1 MNDFLKNL
9 RNSRKKEP
17 SGPKK
22 NLDGH
27 YYAQTDRRPT
37 QGKKTA
43 SSEPLL
49 SLLSGLTDLLPEF
62 SENTSRLAQSLEK
75 FLESNDLLVEAR
87 IRQYNAVSTFFDHLN
102 SLFPLDSPSAAE
114 NGIKIKAGDPSG
126 TRYTKDEI
134 LLLIRTMRKNEA
146 TFGAIADYLKEKR
159 IPTFSGRGEWHAQTV
174 HRLCK

>member
-17 SGPKK
+17 SSPKK
-22 NLDGH
+22 NLDSR
-27 YYAQTDRRPT
+27 YYSQTGSRPT
-37 QGKKTA
+37 QDKNPA

-49 SLLSGLTDLLPEF
+49 SLLSGLADILPEF
-62 SENTSRLAQSLEK
+62 SENVSRLTQGLEK
-75 FLESNDLLVEAR
+75 LMESNDLLSEAR

-159 IPTFSGRGEWHAQTV
+159 IPTFSGRGEWHAQTI

>member
-22 NLDGH
+22 NLDGR
-27 YYAQTDRRPT
+27 YYAQTGPRPI
-37 QGKKTA
+37 QGQPPA

-49 SLLSGLTDLLPEF
+49 SLLSGLTDILPEF
-62 SENTSRLAQSLEK
+62 SENVSRLTQGLEK
-75 FLESNDLLVEAR
+75 LMESNDLLLEAR
-87 IRQYNAVSTFFDHLN
+87 IRQYTSVATFFDHLN
-102 SLFPLDSPSAAE
+102 SLFPVDWLSAEE
-114 NGIKIKAGDPSG
+114 NGIKIKTGDSSG

-134 LLLIRTMRKNEA
+134 LVLIKTMRKNEA

>member
-22 NLDGH
+22 HLDGN
-27 YYAQTDRRPT
+27 YYAQPDRRPI

-49 SLLSGLTDLLPEF
+49 SLLSGLAEILPEF

-75 FLESNDLLVEAR
+75 FLESNDLLLEAR
-87 IRQYNAVSTFFDHLN
+87 IRQYNAVSFFFDHLN
-102 SLFPLDSPSAAE
+102 SLFSPDSPSASE
-114 NGIKIKAGDPSG
+114 NGIKIKAGDASG

-134 LLLIRTMRKNEA
+134 LVLIRTMRKNEA